1 METIVYKP
9 FAIYRFF
16 GWLMIVLAV
25 VLICTLHFIALFAL
39 PFPITFAVLFLHWGK
54 VTVILG
60 EEGIRLQHES
70 TAPERFIPWEQL
82 QYYRLDNNLRGLD
95 VLILS
100 SSAVTPEK
108 AKTVIQS
115 SEFSH
120 RLWFDGVLVI
130 PLHFSQKQD
139 AVRKLAYQKC
149 VHK

>member
-1 METIVYKP
+1 MEPIVYKP

-16 GWLMIVLAV
+16 GWMMIVLAV
-25 VLICTLHFIALFAL
+25 ILICTLHFIALFAL
-39 PFPITFAVLFLHWGK
+39 PFPITLAVFFLHWGK

-82 QYYRLDNNLRGLD
+82 QYYRMDNNLRGLD

-100 SSAVTPEK
+100 SSAVTPDR
-108 AKTVIQS
+108 AKTAIRS
-115 SEFSH
+115 SDFSH